1 MTDKIVLWLLV
12 GWIGLDL
19 IASIL
24 RLLLSVIENEA
35 GKAVILSLSII
46 GTLVLI
52 AHVIDMARRAA

>member
-1 MTDKIVLWLLV
+1 MSDKIVLWVLV

-24 RLLLSVIENEA
+24 RLLLSVMENEA

-46 GTLVLI
+46 GTLVVL
-52 AHVIDMARRAA
+52 AHVVDMARRAI